1 MKLKNLFVFCLLI
14 LGAVNFSKTTSPNS
28 VLKTVSQHLK
38 TLRGKLT
45 QESVQAALV
54 TGKQEAEDT
63 PQVKIELLEK
73 KIKVLTKLNKE
84 YEELLYQQR
93 NMIAELGSQL
103 ESSNTHLKPVRPIG
117 KMARVDEQ

>member
-1 MKLKNLFVFCLLI
+1 MKLKHLFVCCLLI
-14 LGAVNFSKTTSPNS
+14 LGAVNFSKTLTPGLF
-28 VLKTVSQHLK
+28 LKKASQHLK

-45 QESVQAALV
+45 QESVRAALV

-73 KIKVLTKLNKE
+73 KIKVLTKLNKD

-93 NMIAELGSQL
+93 NMIADLGSQL
-103 ESSNTHLKPVRPIG
+103 ESRNTHLKPVRPIG
-117 KMARVDEQ
+117 KMARVD